1 MSWAFLE
8 PMTKN
13 KDKSMSL
20 QILINGISTGTVY
33 ALIAIGF
40 ALVFNILK
48 FSNFSYGA
56 TMTASAFISYFL
68 VASKG
73 WGLFP
78 TLICAAAAG
87 AIISLIGEFIGFRR
101 ILKNHSPSTYF
112 FVSSITLGTLYEGLV
127 TLKTGTNFYVYPNFF
142 DVATVNILNTVVS
155 KESVIML
162 VISVVALVALAFIIQ
177 KTRIGRAIR
186 AVSFDRD
193 TSQLMGINATFIIQ
207 AVFVISGVFGGLAG
221 CFLGIKY
228 TLTSTLGTLVVKGF
242 IASVIGGLGSL
253 TGAVI
258 GAMLLGIM
266 EAIFLSTMGSGWATI
281 ASFAVMLVFLLIRPQ
296 GIAGSNVQE
305 KA

>member
-1 MSWAFLE
+1 MSFQV
-8 PMTKN
+8 MT
-13 KDKSMSL
+13 
-20 QILINGISTGTVY
+20 NGISTGTVY

-56 TMTASAFISYFL
+56 TMTASAFIAYFL
-68 VASKG
+68 VSSKG
-73 WGLFP
+73 LGLVP
-78 TLICAAAAG
+78 SLIGSALSG
-87 AIISLIGEFIGFRR
+87 AVISVIGEFIGFRTL
-101 ILKNHSPSTYF
+101 LKNHSPSTYF

-142 DVATVNILNTVVS
+142 KEASVKILNAVVS
-155 KESVIML
+155 KENILML
-162 VISVVALVALAFIIQ
+162 VISAGALITLALVIQ

-186 AVSFDRD
+186 AVSFDRN
-193 TSQLMGINATFIIQ
+193 TSELMGINATLIIQ
-207 AVFVISGVFGGLAG
+207 IVFVISGIFGGLAG

-228 TLTSTLGTLVVKGF
+228 TLTSTLGSLVVKGF

-266 EAIFLSTMGSGWATI
+266 EAVFLSTIGSGWATI
-281 ASFAVMLVFLLIRPQ
+281 ASFAVMLVFLLVRPQ

>member
-1 MSWAFLE
+1 MSFQTLV
-8 PMTKN
+8 
-13 KDKSMSL
+13 
-20 QILINGISTGTVY
+20 NGISTGTVY

-56 TMTASAFISYFL
+56 TMTVSAFIAYFL

-78 TLICAAAAG
+78 TLVCSALAG
-87 AIISLIGEFIGFRR
+87 ALISLIGEFVGFRR

-112 FVSSITLGTLYEGLV
+112 FVSSITLGTLYEGII

-142 DVATVNILNTVVS
+142 KESSVSLLGAVVS
-155 KESVIML
+155 KENIIML
-162 VISVVALVALAFIIQ
+162 VISILALATLAFILQ
-177 KTRIGRAIR
+177 KTSIGRAIR

-193 TSQLMGINATFIIQ
+193 TAQLMGINATLVIQ
-207 AVFVISGVFGGLAG
+207 VVFAISGVFV
-221 CFLGIKY
+221 GIKY
-228 TLTSTLGTLVVKGF
+228 TLTSTLGSLVVKGF

-266 EAIFLSTMGSGWATI
+266 EAFFLSTIGSGWATI
-281 ASFAVMLVFLLIRPQ
+281 ASFAVMLLFLLVRPQ

>member
-1 MSWAFLE
+1 MSFQV
-8 PMTKN
+8 MT
-13 KDKSMSL
+13 
-20 QILINGISTGTVY
+20 NGISTGTVY

-56 TMTASAFISYFL
+56 TMTASAFIAYFL

-73 WGLFP
+73 VGLVP
-78 TLICAAAAG
+78 SLICSALAG
-87 AIISLIGEFIGFRR
+87 AVISVIGEFIGFRTL
-101 ILKNHSPSTYF
+101 LKNHSPSTYF
-112 FVSSITLGTLYEGLV
+112 FVSSITLGTLYEGIV

-142 DVATVNILNTVVS
+142 KEASINILNAVVS
-155 KESVIML
+155 KENILML
-162 VISVVALVALAFIIQ
+162 VISAGALVALALVIQ

-186 AVSFDRD
+186 AVSFDRN
-193 TSQLMGINATFIIQ
+193 TSELMGINATLIIQ
-207 AVFVISGVFGGLAG
+207 IVFVISGIFGGLAG

-228 TLTSTLGTLVVKGF
+228 TLTSTLGSLVVKGF

-266 EAIFLSTMGSGWATI
+266 EAVFLSTIGSGWATI

-296 GIAGSNVQE
+296 GIAGSNIQE